1 MVLNELIGRTMN
13 EIHKLKMKNLYW
25 FDRVSLEKILI
36 HSIEGEGGMS
46 KGVAP
51 KVKPPSGQRL
61 EFRDFDYRI
70 EGSRY

>member
-1 MVLNELIGRTMN
+1 MGLNEMMEHTMN
-13 EIHKLKMKNLYW
+13 EIHKLKMKS
-25 FDRVSLEKILI
+25 FPIRSGISRKILI
-36 HSIEGEGGMS
+36 HSLEGEGGMS
-46 KGVAP
+46 KGVAS